1 MTQNLPLI
9 IATFVW
15 VLVSFGWILP
25 LLKLPMSRIKREFT
39 VSLVLLGSAS
49 IVVAWL
55 TKQELHVVSSV
66 SLVALLAITLV
77 MVRLLRHLDYYVEEV
92 LQELFV
98 LAVSSSAI
106 SVVTSV
112 WYWGVAGNMSLGLI
126 RVVTAVI
133 PAIYLIFT
141 WDIVRQKY
149 NLWSLVLYIA
159 LIAVKWVM
167 FPLWGIWAIVL
178 VLLYATLVGYV
189 VNWMVS
195 TTYAEKVLA
204 WNVEPAKVWGVLV
217 LGAGVLVL
225 LF

>member
-1 MTQNLPLI
+1 MMSDLPLYS
-9 IATFVW
+9 ATAGW
-15 VLVSFGWILP
+15 LLASFGWVMP

-39 VSLVLLGSAS
+39 VSLVLLGLIS
-49 IVVAWL
+49 IVIAWL
-55 TKQELHVVSSV
+55 TKQELHLVSSI
-66 SLVALLAITLV
+66 SLLALLAITIV
-77 MVRLLRHLDYYVEEV
+77 MVRLLRHLDYYVEDV

-112 WYWGVAGNMSLGLI
+112 WYWGVAGNMSLELVRG
-126 RVVTAVI
+126 VTAVI
-133 PAIYLIFT
+133 PTIYLIFS
-141 WDIVRQKY
+141 WLIVRQKY
-149 NLWSLVLYIA
+149 SLWSLALYIA
-159 LIAVKWVM
+159 IIVVKWAI

-204 WNVEPAKVWGVLV
+204 WNIEPAKVWGVLV
-217 LGAGVLVL
+217 LGAGALVL